1 MRCLTNYPG
10 MPSSA
15 AAEECMRIRMYVIV
29 IPLRSIISDEADEN
43 STTTSGI
50 RAAQLGS
57 RRSAVGEEKKQLNRT
72 IITIPGG
79 GYRNCRGPQGK
90 ERELNSTQEAS
101 SRLISVICS
110 CSAHKDPYID
120 YKLQHRGRGRLIW
133 FVSTSTR
140 EITYVVIVV
149 VVVVPSKRAH
159 HHHHYLFGSVAQPP
173 PWARM

>member
-1 MRCLTNYPG
+1 MRQMRIVPPPAGYERR
-10 MPSSA
+10 SSGA
-15 AAEECMRIRMYVIV
+15 AA
-29 IPLRSIISDEADEN
+29 PLWGRK
-43 STTTSGI
+43 
-50 RAAQLGS
+50 
-57 RRSAVGEEKKQLNRT
+57 KKQLNRT

-110 CSAHKDPYID
+110 CSAHKDPYIN

-140 EITYVVIVV
+140 EITYVV
-149 VVVVPSKRAH
+149 VVVPSKRAH
-159 HHHHYLFGSVAQPP
+159 HHHNHLFGSVAQPP